1 METQKGENVM
11 IEGYKARVRFVRVTL
26 LILTLLL
33 SALFL
38 FPYVFLALSSF
49 KPAQEVITIPPHFFP
64 KTFSIENY
72 QEMYNYINVE
82 KSLLNSFVSAFG
94 STAIA
99 VLLGALSAFAL
110 VRANS
115 KLSAILLAMVFFL
128 KMIPLSAIAVPIYR
142 IITSVGLY
150 DTRIA
155 LVIVLAAT
163 NMPLVIWIMIG
174 FFQSVPV
181 SLDEAAC
188 VDGASSLAT
197 FFRVILPVSVPGI
210 ATAGILTLF
219 LSWNDFLLSLM
230 LTSTNA
236 KTFTVSLSEFLLGY
250 QINLGPMTAASF
262 LFSFPI
268 IILAIFAQ
276 KYIIQGLTAGSLKE

>member
-1 METQKGENVM
+1 M

-49 KPAQEVITIPPHFFP
+49 KPAQEVITIPPTFFP

-99 VLLGALSAFAL
+99 VLLGALSAYAL

-163 NMPLVIWIMIG
+163 NMPLVTWIMIG

-236 KTFTVSLSEFLLGY
+236 KTFTVSLSEFLSVY
-250 QINLGPMTAASF
+250 QVNLGPMTAASF

>member
-1 METQKGENVM
+1 M

-49 KPAQEVITIPPHFFP
+49 KPAQEVITIPPTFFP

-128 KMIPLSAIAVPIYR
+128 KMIPLSTIAVPIYR

>member
-49 KPAQEVITIPPHFFP
+49 KPAQEVITIPPTFFP

-155 LVIVLAAT
+155 LVIVWAAT

>member
-1 METQKGENVM
+1 MNK
-11 IEGYKARVRFVRVTL
+11 
-26 LILTLLL
+26 
-33 SALFL
+33 
-38 FPYVFLALSSF
+38 
-49 KPAQEVITIPPHFFP
+49 
-64 KTFSIENY
+64 
-72 QEMYNYINVE
+72 YINVGL
-82 KSLLNSFVSAFG
+82 SLGNSIVAAVC

-99 VLLGALSAFAL
+99 VLLGSLSSFAL

-115 KLSAILLAMVFFL
+115 KLSATLLASVFFL

-142 IITSVGLY
+142 IITSFGLY

-155 LVIVLAAT
+155 LVFALAAT
-163 NMPLVIWIMIG
+163 NMPMVIWIMIG
-174 FFQSVPV
+174 FFQSIPI

-188 VDGASSLAT
+188 VDGASPLVT

-210 ATAGILTLF
+210 ATAGIFTLF
-219 LSWNDFLLSLM
+219 LAWNDFLLSLM

-236 KTFTVSLSEFLLGY
+236 KTFTVALSEFLGSY

-276 KYIIQGLTAGSLKE
+276 RYIVQGLTAGAVKE

>member
-1 METQKGENVM
+1 M

-49 KPAQEVITIPPHFFP
+49 KPAQEVITIPPTFFP

-99 VLLGALSAFAL
+99 VLLGALSAYAL

-163 NMPLVIWIMIG
+163 NMPLVTWIMIG

-236 KTFTVSLSEFLLGY
+236 KTFTVSLSEFLSVY

>member
-1 METQKGENVM
+1 M

-26 LILTLLL
+26 LILTLLF

-49 KPAQEVITIPPHFFP
+49 KPAQEVITIPPTFFP

>member
-1 METQKGENVM
+1 M
-11 IEGYKARVRFVRVTL
+11 IKGYKARVRFVRVTL

-49 KPAQEVITIPPHFFP
+49 KPAQEVITIPPTFFP

-99 VLLGALSAFAL
+99 VLLGAMSAFAL

-128 KMIPLSAIAVPIYR
+128 KMIPLSAIAVPIYQ

-163 NMPLVIWIMIG
+163 NMPFVIWIMIG

-188 VDGASSLAT
+188 VDGASSLTT

-250 QINLGPMTAASF
+250 QLNLGPMTAASF

-276 KYIIQGLTAGSLKE
+276 KYIIQGLTAGALKE

>member
-1 METQKGENVM
+1 M

-26 LILTLLL
+26 LILALLL

-49 KPAQEVITIPPHFFP
+49 KPAQEVITIPPTFFP

>member
-1 METQKGENVM
+1 M

-49 KPAQEVITIPPHFFP
+49 KPAQEVITIPPTFFP

-268 IILAIFAQ
+268 IILAIFAR

>member
-1 METQKGENVM
+1 M
-11 IEGYKARVRFVRVTL
+11 VRGSKIKSRAVRITL
-26 LILTLLL
+26 LVITILMA
-33 SALFL
+33 ALFL
-38 FPYVFLALSSF
+38 FPYIFLAMSSF
-49 KPAQEVITIPPHFFP
+49 KPAGEVISIPPTFFP
-64 KTFSIENY
+64 ETFSVENY
-72 QEMYNYINVE
+72 VEMNNYINVGR
-82 KSLLNSFVSAFG
+82 SLGNSVVAAVC

-99 VLLGALSAFAL
+99 VLLGSLSSFAL

-115 KLSAILLAMVFFL
+115 KLSAALLASVFFL

-142 IITSVGLY
+142 IISSLGLY

-155 LVIVLAAT
+155 LVLALAAT
-163 NMPLVIWIMIG
+163 NMPMVIWIMIG
-174 FFQSVPV
+174 FFQSIPV

-188 VDGASSLAT
+188 VDGASPLVT

-210 ATAGILTLF
+210 ATAGIFTLF
-219 LSWNDFLLSLM
+219 LAWNDFLLSLM

-236 KTFTVSLSEFLLGY
+236 KTFTVALSEFLGSY

-276 KYIIQGLTAGSLKE
+276 KYIVQGLTAGAVKE

>member
-1 METQKGENVM
+1 M

-49 KPAQEVITIPPHFFP
+49 KPAQEVITIPPTFFP

-128 KMIPLSAIAVPIYR
+128 KMIPLSTITVPIYR

>member
-1 METQKGENVM
+1 M

-49 KPAQEVITIPPHFFP
+49 KPAQEVITIPPTFFP

-82 KSLLNSFVSAFG
+82 KSLLNSFASAFG

>member
-1 METQKGENVM
+1 M

-49 KPAQEVITIPPHFFP
+49 KPAQEVITIPPTFFP

-72 QEMYNYINVE
+72 QLMYNYINVE

-99 VLLGALSAFAL
+99 VLLGALSAYAL

-163 NMPLVIWIMIG
+163 NMPLVTWIMIG

-236 KTFTVSLSEFLLGY
+236 KTFTVSLSEFLSVY

>member
-1 METQKGENVM
+1 MV
-11 IEGYKARVRFVRVTL
+11 EGSKTKAKAIRTCL
-26 LILTLLL
+26 LALTLLM
-33 SALFL
+33 SVLFL
-38 FPYVFLALSSF
+38 FPYIFLAMSSF
-49 KPAQEVITIPPHFFP
+49 KPAQEVITIPPTFFP
-64 KTFSIENY
+64 KTFSLENY
-72 QEMYNYINVE
+72 IEMSNYINVG
-82 KSLLNSFVSAFG
+82 KSLVNSLTAAVG

-110 VRANS
+110 VRSNT
-115 KLSAILLAMVFFL
+115 KLSAAFLAVVFFL

-142 IITSVGLY
+142 IITGVGLY

-155 LVIVLAAT
+155 LVLALAAT
-163 NMPLVIWIMIG
+163 NMPLVIWILIG
-174 FFQSVPV
+174 FFQSIPI

-188 VDGASSLAT
+188 VDGASALVT
-197 FFRVILPVSVPGI
+197 FFKVILPVSVPGI
-210 ATAGILTLF
+210 ATAGIFTLF

-236 KTFTVSLSEFLLGY
+236 KTFTVSLSEFLGSY

-276 KYIIQGLTAGSLKE
+276 KYIVQGLTAGAVKG

>member
-1 METQKGENVM
+1 M
-11 IEGYKARVRFVRVTL
+11 
-26 LILTLLL
+26 
-33 SALFL
+33 
-38 FPYVFLALSSF
+38 
-49 KPAQEVITIPPHFFP
+49 
-64 KTFSIENY
+64 ENY
-72 QEMYNYINVE
+72 VEMNNYINVGL
-82 KSLLNSFVSAFG
+82 SLGNSIVAAFC

-99 VLLGALSAFAL
+99 VLLGSLSSFAL

-115 KLSAILLAMVFFL
+115 KLSAALLASVFFL

-142 IITSVGLY
+142 IITSFGLY

-155 LVIVLAAT
+155 LVLALAAT
-163 NMPLVIWIMIG
+163 NMPMVIWIMIG
-174 FFQSVPV
+174 FFQSIPV

-188 VDGASSLAT
+188 VDGASPLVT

-210 ATAGILTLF
+210 ATAGIFTLF
-219 LSWNDFLLSLM
+219 LAWNDFLLSLM

-236 KTFTVSLSEFLLGY
+236 KTFTVALSEFLGSY

-276 KYIIQGLTAGSLKE
+276 KYIVQGLTAGAVKE

>member
-1 METQKGENVM
+1 MVG
-11 IEGYKARVRFVRVTL
+11 GSAARVRSVRVTL

-38 FPYVFLALSSF
+38 ITYVFLDLSSF
-49 KPAQEVITIPPHFFP
+49 KPAQEVITIPPTFFP

-142 IITSVGLY
+142 IITSFGLY

-155 LVIVLAAT
+155 LVIALAAT

-188 VDGASSLAT
+188 VDGASSLVT

-230 LTSTNA
+230 LTSANA

-250 QINLGPMTAASF
+250 QVNLGPMTAASF

-276 KYIIQGLTAGSLKE
+276 KYIIQGLTAGAVKE

>member
-1 METQKGENVM
+1 MVG
-11 IEGYKARVRFVRVTL
+11 GSAARVRSVRVTL

-49 KPAQEVITIPPHFFP
+49 KPAQEVITIPPTFFP

-142 IITSVGLY
+142 IITSFGLY

-155 LVIVLAAT
+155 LVIALAAT

-188 VDGASSLAT
+188 VDGASSLVT

-230 LTSTNA
+230 LTSANA

-250 QINLGPMTAASF
+250 QVNLGPMTAASF

-276 KYIIQGLTAGSLKE
+276 KYIIQGLTAGAVKE

>member
-1 METQKGENVM
+1 M

-49 KPAQEVITIPPHFFP
+49 KPAQEVITIPPTFFP

-82 KSLLNSFVSAFG
+82 KSLRNSFVSAFG

>member
-49 KPAQEVITIPPHFFP
+49 KPAQEVITIPPTFFP

-155 LVIVLAAT
+155 LVIVWAAT

-250 QINLGPMTAASF
+250 QINLGPMPAASF